1 MIALFT
7 GYQTDI
13 IETFLSSSKPIRP
26 LLHLAITQLTIN
38 FILMIYLGVYLP
50 KIRLKG
56 IKNKHSHGHGYDNV
70 NVNVNSEGSGGIGV
84 LWSVYC
90 PRVIPFMTANGL
102 VCFCVMLRGLWPV
115 YGFLTPFVLA
125 IEFIGLLFLTEF
137 IPWI

>member
-1 MIALFT
+1 
-7 GYQTDI
+7 
-13 IETFLSSSKPIRP
+13 
-26 LLHLAITQLTIN
+26 
-38 FILMIYLGVYLP
+38 MIYLGVYLP

-56 IKNKHSHGHGYDNV
+56 IKYD
-70 NVNVNSEGSGGIGV
+70 NVNSEGSGGIGA

-102 VCFCVMLRGLWPV
+102 VCFCVMFRGLWPV

-125 IEFIGLLFLTEF
+125 IESIGLLFLTEF